1 MDGPAVVF
9 GLFVLEVCDQ
19 LMEQPPRRADVRGRD
34 RPAGT
39 SSCPAVDE
47 PFPPSG
53 VVPPAQHP
61 TPLHA
66 PVPCYSPNRC
76 LHSGAQDLIRGARGI
91 EVGRA
96 SSCAQG
102 QKFEPQ
108 VCLLLFIHT
117 VQLIIISSL
126 PHHMSISFCKSQ
138 YVVEMVE
145 IRITFKVTPP
155 VCI

>member
-1 MDGPAVVF
+1 
-9 GLFVLEVCDQ
+9 
-19 LMEQPPRRADVRGRD
+19 MEQPPRRADVRGRD

-61 TPLHA
+61 TPFHA
-66 PVPCYSPNRC
+66 PVPCYGLNRC
-76 LHSGAQDLIRGARGI
+76 LRSGTQDLIRGATGI

-96 SSCAQG
+96 SSCAQR

-108 VCLLLFIHT
+108 VCLLSFINT
-117 VQLIIISSL
+117 VQLIIINLL
-126 PHHMSISFCKSQ
+126 PHHMSISFGQSQ
-138 YVVEMVE
+138 YFVEMVE
-145 IRITFKVTPP
+145 IRITFRSRLPLVFNVKMNSHK
-155 VCI
+155 